1 MPNLVAGASN
11 VNTDKAGPA
20 GAVVRAVA
28 SAVPPGDLAGCAR
41 TDTMSY

>member
-11 VNTDKAGPA
+11 VNMDGTDPR
-20 GAVVRAVA
+20 GAVVRAVTP
-28 SAVPPGDLAGCAR
+28 AVPPGDLAGCTR